1 MDWFLELFTQSD
13 TIAHTII
20 LYAIVIA
27 SGVLLGKLKV
37 GGVSLGVAF
46 VLFTGIVA
54 GHFHFTASAEILHFM
69 QDFGLILFVFC
80 I

>member
-27 SGVLLGKLKV
+27 SGVLLG
-37 GGVSLGVAF
+37 
-46 VLFTGIVA
+46 
-54 GHFHFTASAEILHFM
+54 
-69 QDFGLILFVFC
+69 
-80 I
+80 